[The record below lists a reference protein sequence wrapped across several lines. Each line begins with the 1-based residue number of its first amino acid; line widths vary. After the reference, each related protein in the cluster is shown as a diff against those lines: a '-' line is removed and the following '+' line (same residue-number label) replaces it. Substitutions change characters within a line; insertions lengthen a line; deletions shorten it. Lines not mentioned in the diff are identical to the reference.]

1 MQALLG
7 PMISSPFRYEE
18 LDAFVAFSTL
28 LKFLH
33 RLLAAALTFRAVEVC
48 LIGTIWQPRPFDD
61 WVHGVRHLL
70 HRADVH
76 ELKWQA
82 NGDRLPP
89 TWALFSAAR
98 YV

>member
-1 MQALLG
+1 MHHNTSRVSVRARVHNWTVKFMQALLG

-48 LIGTIWQPRPFDD
+48 LIGTI
-61 WVHGVRHLL
+61 
-70 HRADVH
+70 
-76 ELKWQA
+76 
-82 NGDRLPP
+82 
-89 TWALFSAAR
+89 
-98 YV
+98 